1 MMRQG
6 PISAFLHGVFE
17 YLAAIVLIAAPFV
30 LTFEDD
36 AATAISIVVGVVVLV
51 LTASSELPTG
61 LSKVVPASIHMVL
74 DFVLAAV
81 LIAVPFLFGLTDDS
95 AATAFF
101 LVMGILHLLVSIA
114 TRYLPAR
121 ATA

>member
-1 MMRQG
+1 MRQG
-6 PISAFLHGVFE
+6 PLSAFLHGAFE
-17 YLAAIVLIAAPFV
+17 YVAALVFIVAPFV
-30 LTFEDD
+30 LGFDD
-36 AATAISIVVGVVVLV
+36 GAASAISIVVGVVVLV

-74 DFVLAAV
+74 DFVLAAA

-121 ATA
+121 AAA